1 MRVIGKPIDG
11 VADHCSYPSA
21 CGRILSDVPPDPF
34 EIVQCCSAPNDLP
47 AVIKRFVA
55 QANDTPKPFVWTAD
69 RDKIIA
75 AVRRRAKR

>member
-1 MRVIGKPIDG
+1 MSSPTF
-11 VADHCSYPSA
+11 VANAVFRS
-21 CGRILSDVPPDPF
+21 F
-34 EIVQCCSAPNDLP
+34 FDLP